1 MRSLCFINVILICA
15 LAWHAHTLSFVF
27 TQTLMT
33 SKWPQEIQGKVL
45 WWLTLRPFLKFKTSK
60 NTSFEY
66 FMKYSW
72 SVFSQKS
79 LLILTNQN
87 TSLFFLKPMG
97 IVTRWA
103 SYSQRT
109 ARCTVDSAKIMQQLN
124 LMLRGK
130 SESRNADQT
139 PLKLRRMCLNDTGNV
154 NHVERSPHFNFFGP
168 RSMIF
173 AADCSSFTQNQLH
186 GSCCWN
192 RTQAACS
199 A

>member
-1 MRSLCFINVILICA
+1 MTVYKAVSQGQNFKKHFI
-15 LAWHAHTLSFVF
+15 W
-27 TQTLMT
+27 
-33 SKWPQEIQGKVL
+33 
-45 WWLTLRPFLKFKTSK
+45 
-60 NTSFEY
+60 NTS
-66 FMKYSW
+66 W
-72 SVFSQKS
+72 SIREVFSLKNHFLFSFHQSFKS
-79 LLILTNQN
+79 
-87 TSLFFLKPMG
+87 SVLFFLKPMG

-154 NHVERSPHFNFFGP
+154 NHVEGSPHFDFFGP

-173 AADCSSFTQNQLH
+173 AADCSSLTQNQLH

-192 RTQAACS
+192 RTLES
-199 A
+199 GL